1 MPVGIKTPNI
11 ERNPKDT
18 TPTVTDIKLSPLQK
32 HPPFADIATVVSI
45 RNAAVDLVMDLAG
58 KLNSLIE

>member
-32 HPPFADIATVVSI
+32 HPPFADIATVF
-45 RNAAVDLVMDLAG
+45 VMRP
-58 KLNSLIE
+58 ST